1 MFNLAVQRHYTFK
14 VTNKETNLYLKIF
27 ARYTSKTTPVDF
39 GFICY
44 LAMMSL
50 FSR

>member
-1 MFNLAVQRHYTFK
+1 MSNLAVQNHSMFK
-14 VTNKETNLYLKIF
+14 VTNRETNLYLKIF

-44 LAMMSL
+44 LPKMSL
-50 FSR
+50 IF